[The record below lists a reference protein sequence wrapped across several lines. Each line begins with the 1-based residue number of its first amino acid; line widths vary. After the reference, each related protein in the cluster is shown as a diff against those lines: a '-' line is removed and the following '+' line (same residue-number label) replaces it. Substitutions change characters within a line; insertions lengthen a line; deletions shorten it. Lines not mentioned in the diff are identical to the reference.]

1 LIFLQQQ
8 LCLLSGPV
16 VQWIER
22 QIPVLK
28 VGGSSPFGITKKE
41 KAALAVAFF
50 FLIPERLRT
59 TKGVRTKRS
68 DLMSGLV
75 CLPVGS
81 E

>member
-1 LIFLQQQ
+1 VTEYLIDAILF
-8 LCLLSGPV
+8 
-16 VQWIER
+16 
-22 QIPVLK
+22 K
-28 VGGSSPFGITKKE
+28 SSKNRFDFSSLRITKKE
-41 KAALAVAFF
+41 KAALAIAFF

>member
-1 LIFLQQQ
+1 MIKLIIFEILIK
-8 LCLLSGPV
+8 SFKS
-16 VQWIER
+16 R
-22 QIPVLK
+22 FDF
-28 VGGSSPFGITKKE
+28 SSLRFTKKE
-41 KAALAVAFF
+41 KAALAIAFF